1 MKVLV
6 RKLQAL
12 THMEILKVIFFFY
25 HTEILKVI
33 FFPEWATLN
42 HVLTWMNVLQH
53 SPNFDRLMKTTKK
66 HLHLFKPLF

>member
-12 THMEILKVIFFFY
+12 THTEILKVIF
-25 HTEILKVI
+25 

-42 HVLTWMNVLQH
+42 HVLTLDEC
-53 SPNFDRLMKTTKK
+53 SSTLTK
-66 HLHLFKPLF
+66 F

>member
-12 THMEILKVIFFFY
+12 THMEILKVIFFFLS
-25 HTEILKVI
+25 HGNTESDFF

-42 HVLTWMNVLQH
+42 HVLTLDEC
-53 SPNFDRLMKTTKK
+53 SSTLTK
-66 HLHLFKPLF
+66 F